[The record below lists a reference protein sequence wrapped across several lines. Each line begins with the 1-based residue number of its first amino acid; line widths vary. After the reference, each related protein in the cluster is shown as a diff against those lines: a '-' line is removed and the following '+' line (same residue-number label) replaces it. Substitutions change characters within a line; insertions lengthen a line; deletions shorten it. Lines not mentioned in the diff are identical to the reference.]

1 MHVSV
6 KESVVGLYSCE
17 DMNKSLLTSDKES
30 TTDQNTDTAK
40 VQLGESMSYIGVTCR
55 NMNEGLL
62 TGAEMIQQ

>member
-1 MHVSV
+1 MHVSE

-40 VQLGESMSYIGVTCR
+40 VQLGESMSCIGVTCR
-55 NMNEGLL
+55 NINEGLL